1 MTQTITADQHD
12 QLVVERG
19 PWWRRLSRPARNALV
34 IGEFVALLLL
44 WELVVGVLELVNPL
58 FAPPPSRIIA
68 GLWEMFA
75 TGEILPHLRVSGFEW
90 LLGYSSAAI
99 IGVATGLALGS
110 LNAFARLAGPLL
122 WIIYAAPWVAF
133 QPLFTVWFGFGSA
146 AVVFLVFTAAVFP
159 ILFNTSAGVGTVDKA
174 LLNCAAVWGIT
185 GLAAYRKVVMP
196 ATMPFILIGLRHG
209 VVVANI
215 GLLVG
220 EMTGSTQG
228 LGALVVQKTTQFQLG
243 ASFAA
248 IIVSVVFT
256 TLVSQALVW
265 IGKRVSPW
273 HFGT

>member
-1 MTQTITADQHD
+1 MTQTITADHQD
-12 QLVVERG
+12 QLAVDRG

-58 FAPPPSRIIA
+58 FAPPPSRIIG

-159 ILFNTSAGVGTVDKA
+159 ILFNTSAGVGTVDTA
-174 LLNCAAVWGIT
+174 LLNCAAVWGVT
-185 GLAAYRKVVMP
+185 GLAAYRKVVIP

-256 TLVSQALVW
+256 TIVSQALVW

>member
-1 MTQTITADQHD
+1 LTQTITEGQQD
-12 QLVVERG
+12 QLVVDPG
-19 PWWRRLSRPARNALV
+19 PWWRRLSRPARSVLV

-44 WELVVGVLELVNPL
+44 WELVVGVLGLVNPL

-99 IGVATGLALGS
+99 VGVATGLALGS
-110 LNAFARLAGPLL
+110 WNTFARLGGPLL

-159 ILFNTSAGVGTVDKA
+159 ILFNTSAGVATVDTS

-196 ATMPFILIGLRHG
+196 ATTPFILIGLRHG

-220 EMTGSTQG
+220 EMTGSTEG

-256 TLVSQALVW
+256 TIVSQALVW